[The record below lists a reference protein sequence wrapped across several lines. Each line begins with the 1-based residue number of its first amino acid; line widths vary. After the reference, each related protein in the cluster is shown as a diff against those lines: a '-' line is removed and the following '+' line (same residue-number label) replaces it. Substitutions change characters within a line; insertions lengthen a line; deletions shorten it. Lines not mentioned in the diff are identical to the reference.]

1 MTKENIKTFK
11 EDTIV
16 FFDRTEF
23 NLKGYNYY
31 ILDNFCYICSSDY
44 AKLTKELGKSY
55 DYPIEDNSYFSED
68 DFEDTYNPFKE
79 SSND

>member
-11 EDTIV
+11 EDPIV
-16 FFDRTEF
+16 FFDKTEF

-44 AKLTKELGKSY
+44 AKLTKELGKSFV
-55 DYPIEDNSYFSED
+55 E
-68 DFEDTYNPFKE
+68 
-79 SSND
+79 

>member
-31 ILDNFCYICSSDY
+31 ILDNFCYDH
-44 AKLTKELGKSY
+44 
-55 DYPIEDNSYFSED
+55 PIEDIIFSED